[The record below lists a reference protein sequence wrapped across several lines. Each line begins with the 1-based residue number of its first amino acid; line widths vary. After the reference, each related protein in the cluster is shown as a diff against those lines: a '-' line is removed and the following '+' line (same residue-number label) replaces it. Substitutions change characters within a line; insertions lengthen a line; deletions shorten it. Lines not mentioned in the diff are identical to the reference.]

1 MRASNLTSALTSV
14 AGSGWAR
21 SSLPTIDEA
30 SHLMLLLFFPY
41 LVWKNIE
48 LKVEVESL
56 KRELQER
63 EQLLIKA
70 S

>member
-1 MRASNLTSALTSV
+1 MLKVVSLLQTR
-14 AGSGWAR
+14 R
-21 SSLPTIDEA
+21 SCVLCFT
-30 SHLMLLLFFPY
+30 LFLFFAD
-41 LVWKNIE
+41 LDWKNIE